1 MSTFYIVPAV
11 TDLAGQCRIV
21 RHDRRIDNPSRHYNE
36 HPEEWC
42 EAGIM
47 NSRGKLI
54 CLTASA
60 ETVQIFREC
69 EPLMAGLA
77 VHEDCQ

>member
-21 RHDRRIDNPSRHYNE
+21 RHDRRIDNPSRHYHE
-36 HPEEWC
+36 HPDEWG
-42 EAGIM
+42 EAGLM
-47 NSRGKLI
+47 DSLGKLV
-54 CLTASA
+54 CLSASA
-60 ETVQIFREC
+60 ETVQVFRES

-77 VHEDCQ
+77 VYEEHR